1 MLSPSKLISYK
12 RPQESWV
19 QVGVLIG
26 KGLLTPQ
33 CSLCWRCETRQGI
46 ATCPLGKGGRHR
58 SGLLHPLGRGCPSQP
73 ACNAF

>member
-26 KGLLTPQ
+26 KGLLNT
-33 CSLCWRCETRQGI
+33 
-46 ATCPLGKGGRHR
+46 AV
-58 SGLLHPLGRGCPSQP
+58 LLVLEV
-73 ACNAF
+73 